1 MSTSFLSY
9 QDVSDIS
16 KYIKYRISDIK
27 EWYRGYF
34 TSNGVQGL
42 AGILHINVRD
52 EDKLSS
58 TSSEN
63 SKCSKSSNSPKKI
76 KTVFKISKYLDFVIQ
91 NEGIVMEK
99 TNEMRKYIPHFCC
112 SFGYF
117 NVPISSYYYA
127 EKTNPFAKEEIYV
140 DVLITE
146 YIQDSITFCKILSEC
161 TYEEIISILKQSLL
175 ALYISQEKMKFTH
188 YDLHTDNILIRKC
201 EKNALYVY
209 ILTPEHIYLIETFGN
224 CPVIIDF
231 GFSYAD
237 HCIDKPLCNT
247 LNHTNVGYL
256 STLADSVVDSRL
268 LLVNIGSEILDEKD
282 RPEIKDLSE
291 KIFKNCKYMNWST
304 GWDDREDDESGLDEV
319 LNILDEE
326 SSISSDEKKTPSK
339 TPSIFTNHL
348 ESFLGI
354 VQYLITL
361 PLKKKH
367 STHKNIKKY
376 YENVKAILQPI
387 EKEIGDEL
395 IMLYIIQQIVMS
407 ISKYKKEFL
416 RNPEKT
422 GNKIKDDIFHKIIK
436 IVPFYEIDID
446 ISLLANNLL
455 YMADYMESIYFDN
468 LKDIV
473 SQKKKEY
480 RKGKDVMEI
489 FNMVND
495 ISPSRTKDIDEDTPI
510 YFFDIQKEKMR
521 KTYPSK
527 LICKYFNK
535 LVEKDRGKYLYK
547 YLY

>member
-1 MSTSFLSY
+1 MSTFLSY

-52 EDKLSS
+52 EDKLSD
-58 TSSEN
+58 SSQ
-63 SKCSKSSNSPKKI
+63 SNSESIKKI

-91 NEGIVMEK
+91 NEGIVMQK

-161 TYEEIISILKQSLL
+161 NYNEIISILKQTLL
-175 ALYISQEKMKFTH
+175 ALYIAQEKMKFTH

-201 EKNALYVY
+201 EKNAVFVY
-209 ILTPEHIYLIETFGN
+209 ILTPDHIYVIDTFGN
-224 CPVIIDF
+224 SPVIIDF

-237 HCIDKPLCNT
+237 NCIDKPLCNT
-247 LNHTNVGYL
+247 LTHTNVGYL
-256 STLADSVVDSRL
+256 STIADSVVDSRL
-268 LLVNIGSEILDEKD
+268 LMVNIGTEILDEKG
-282 RPEIKDLSE
+282 RSEIKELSE
-291 KIFKNCKYMNWST
+291 KIFRNCKYMNWST
-304 GWDDREDDESGLDEV
+304 GWDNKEDEESGLDIV
-319 LNILDEE
+319 INILDEDDKSDT
-326 SSISSDEKKTPSK
+326 SSEKDEKL
-339 TPSIFTNHL
+339 PSIFDNHL
-348 ESFLGI
+348 ESFLAI
-354 VQYLITL
+354 IQYLINL
-361 PLKKKH
+361 PLKRKH
-367 STHKNIKKY
+367 TNFKNIKKY
-376 YENVKAILQPI
+376 YENIKKILQPI
-387 EKEIGDEL
+387 EKQIGDEL

-407 ISKYKKEFL
+407 ISKYKNEFI

-436 IVPFYEIDID
+436 ILPFYELDID
-446 ISLLANNLL
+446 VVFLANNLL
-455 YMADYMESIYFDN
+455 HMVDYMESIYFDN

-473 SQKKKEY
+473 SKKKKEY

-489 FNMVND
+489 FNMID
-495 ISPSRTKDIDEDTPI
+495 ELHSSRTEDIDEDTPI
-510 YFFDIQKEKMR
+510 YFFDVQKEKM
-521 KTYPSK
+521 KKKYPTK
-527 LICKYFNK
+527 LHCKYFNK
-535 LVEKDRGKYLYK
+535 LVERDRGKYLYK